1 MFFKN
6 HIIATIGVKNMSRN
20 KNIAPFAPY
29 ERSAEVSNGKESR
42 YIRLVHLQ
50 LICMKNLSG
59 NAFKLYVMM
68 KDYAKGNEE
77 FEFPHRIYKELFSNQ
92 TFSTA
97 RDELI
102 EKGFLKDFV
111 SQAPR
116 KQPNIYRFSGEWRNV
131 FSEQIKRETS
141 PPRK

>member
-1 MFFKN
+1 
-6 HIIATIGVKNMSRN
+6 MSRH
-20 KNIAPFAPY
+20 KNIVPFASY
-29 ERSAEVSNGKESR
+29 ERSSDYSSGKEER
-42 YIRLVHLQ
+42 YIRLVHIQ
-50 LICMKNLSG
+50 LICMKELSG

-77 FEFPHRIYKELFSNQ
+77 FEFPHRVYKELFSNQ

-102 EKGFLKDFV
+102 KKGFLQNFV

-131 FSEQIKRETS
+131 FAEQIKHATS
-141 PPRK
+141 PPHR